1 MCIIAL
7 ALKAHEDF
15 PFILAHN
22 RDEACDRPT
31 EPPRVHPGLQ
41 LFSRDLVAGGTF
53 LGLELRSLAFGAI
66 TNVRSTAARPAGS
79 RSRGDLIP
87 AVLSGRTIAELTATD
102 YTAFNLWHGT
112 VQPPKAVH
120 SRSWPDE
127 AEPSGWRYAQSRLPE
142 GEVVAL
148 SNEPVSD
155 LHPGDWEWP
164 KTRFMRIRV
173 AQLLQSLP
181 DGASAETVR
190 DALGALLST
199 QLDLSESELRTQLSS
214 SPLPRWREHALQEGP
229 LVSKIRHAALA
240 QAHGEPDTEAY
251 GTLCQ
256 TVLVSCARTRTV
268 YFFYRHMRDD
278 EPENWQVWA
287 QAWSPCGTFEWDVLG
302 GQSCAAVGDV
312 GEQGPKE
319 NPACGRATGSQHVT
333 RG

>member
-7 ALKAHEDF
+7 ALKAHEEF

-66 TNVRSTAARPAGS
+66 TNVRSAAARPAGS

-87 AVLSGRTIAELTATD
+87 AVLSGRTIAELSGTD

-112 VQPPKAVH
+112 VQPPMAVL

-164 KTRFMRIRV
+164 KTRFMRMRV
-173 AQLLQSLP
+173 AELLQSLP
-181 DGASAETVR
+181 DGASAETIR

-199 QLDLSESELRTQLSS
+199 QLELSESELSNQLSS

-240 QAHGEPDTEAY
+240 QAHGEPGTEAY

-268 YFFYRHMRDD
+268 YFFYRHMHAAGDD
-278 EPENWQVWA
+278 EPQEWQVWA
-287 QAWSPCGTFEWDVLG
+287 QAWSPWDVG
-302 GQSCAAVGDV
+302 GQPCVSA
-312 GEQGPKE
+312 GEPGPKE
-319 NPACGRATGSQHVT
+319 NPVGGRGGAEGAAMV
-333 RG
+333 